1 MANDGMNNFSHDYG
15 KKIFIAN
22 INRFHVN
29 GMDETVK
36 LEALLIKLSNGL
48 YVDINK
54 FNTENDIYRIAG
66 CAKDNTDL
74 DIFLDTTTDIEN
86 GLYID
91 EETLLSYN
99 AYVNKPQG
107 MSNAEFRRLIYG
119 KQSKRKQAK

>member
-1 MANDGMNNFSHDYG
+1 MKNTYDSRYG
-15 KKIFIAN
+15 EKIFIAN

-99 AYVNKPQG
+99 AFINKPYD
-107 MSNAEFRRLIYG
+107 MSNKTFKELIYG
-119 KQSKRKQAK
+119 KRKQAK